1 MKKEQEKN
9 RDRSWLKHLVE
20 LLRALLDLVS
30 SAGSTGG
37 STAGGGTSG
46 TTVGSGD
53 DGVGNT
59 VSQIVSVML
68 HMVLR

>member
-37 STAGGGTSG
+37 GTSS

-59 VSQIVSVML
+59 VSQKLAS
-68 HMVLR
+68 

>member
-37 STAGGGTSG
+37 STAGGGTSS

-59 VSQIVSVML
+59 VSQKLAS
-68 HMVLR
+68 